1 MVNYI
6 LTGNLNV
13 NGNVLITGT
22 VYDIK
27 SLSTLVKKL
36 EEGGYKDMMELTDNE
51 RTIDCNLEVNG
62 NLILVTFDCSIKSEL
77 NASGT
82 MTMLNTEVLE

>member
-1 MVNYI
+1 MTNYI

-13 NGNVLITGT
+13 NGNMVITGT

-27 SLSTLVKKL
+27 SLSALVKKL
-36 EEGGYKDMMELTDNE
+36 EEGGYKNMMELTGND
-51 RTIDCNLEVNG
+51 RTIESNLEVNG

-77 NASGT
+77 NAFGT

>member
-1 MVNYI
+1 
-6 LTGNLNV
+6 
-13 NGNVLITGT
+13 
-22 VYDIK
+22 
-27 SLSTLVKKL
+27 
-36 EEGGYKDMMELTDNE
+36 MMELTDNE

>member
-6 LTGNLNV
+6 LNGNLNV